1 MTIPVPAVIAILAL
15 LFVLALMLASLLSAG
30 ERAQAEI
37 WRQQW
42 AASSDAVRQ
51 LTLDTTEA
59 RGERDRARATA
70 VYLEQRLNEITLVAD
85 RQMRAC
91 RQRTAADCP
100 WPGDSTLDAFAQTVY
115 AIAVDVTDPDD
126 PDRTGAPP
134 R

>member
-1 MTIPVPAVIAILAL
+1 MTIPVPAAIAILAL

-70 VYLEQRLNEITLVAD
+70 VYLEQEIADIWAVVTGSEGVAGWHQNGD
-85 RQMRAC
+85 IATWAELGIGPDTRYVGED
-91 RQRTAADCP
+91 AAD
-100 WPGDSTLDAFAQTVY
+100 PGE
-115 AIAVDVTDPDD
+115 
-126 PDRTGAPP
+126 GADF

>member
-1 MTIPVPAVIAILAL
+1 MTVTGPAAILVGVL
-15 LFVLALMLASLLSAG
+15 LVGIVWALASALSAG

-70 VYLEQRLNEITLVAD
+70 VYLEQRLNEITLAAD